1 MSAPLVGHEQSLSV
15 QRSYRNL
22 PVARVGALI
31 ALTAALL
38 YQTEQ
43 QHLLL
48 NSISAYYYYT
58 PAQGVFVGAPIALGL
73 AMAARFGTTKRC
85 GDDAPAPC
93 RAWQL
98 GV

>member
-22 PVARVGALI
+22 RVAMVGALI
-31 ALTAALL
+31 ALTAAVL

-58 PAQGVFVGAPIALGL
+58 PAQGIFVSAPIALGL
-73 AMAARFGTTKRC
+73 ATVATFGTTKRC

-93 RAWQL
+93 RACTL